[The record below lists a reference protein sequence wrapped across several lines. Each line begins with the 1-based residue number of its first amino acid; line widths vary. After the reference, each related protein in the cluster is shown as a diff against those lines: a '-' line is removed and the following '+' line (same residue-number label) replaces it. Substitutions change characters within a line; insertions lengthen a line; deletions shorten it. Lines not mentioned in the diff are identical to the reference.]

1 MRIVAKLQSRTNA
14 LLKSSDA
21 VTLTTEVAFLMF
33 MGVLVAIALYYL
45 AEYVFESGPNIGKKV
60 VGAFS
65 D

>member
-1 MRIVAKLQSRTNA
+1 MRMVAKLQSRTNA
-14 LLKSSDA
+14 LFKNNDA
-21 VTLTTEVAFLMF
+21 VTLTTEAAFLMF

-45 AEYVFESGPNIGKKV
+45 AVYVVESGPNIGKKV